1 MIGALGENG
10 VAVVKSLKNKKEKV
24 WGFLSSSQ

>member
-1 MIGALGENG
+1 MHSIMYYNIC
-10 VAVVKSLKNKKEKV
+10 AVKIKGIKKEKV